1 MNDDYKN
8 EFTLMQ
14 NLELLLKVH
23 FFEEDI
29 EKEKERKKK
38 KEEEQEEEGIS
49 ILDFLSR
56 AREICSPVQCQFL
69 ETILVNPL
77 GGSLIIH
84 QKEFKFQHNVIFG
97 LRARTQPLLLCYVTS
112 NNVEQIYHL
121 YQSNRSLNVS
131 EHQKEE
137 IKNIFKTFIQI
148 KQQVHMLQTQLA
160 ELTFDI
166 VRSDQER
173 FSYLKKRDKQLNR
186 IKREIRQ
193 QKNPTPPL
201 RGLDCSV

>member
-1 MNDDYKN
+1 MSENDYKN
-8 EFTLMQ
+8 EFTLKQ

-23 FFEEDI
+23 FVEDKDI

-38 KEEEQEEEGIS
+38 KKEEEGVG
-49 ILDFLSR
+49 ILDFLLR
-56 AREICSPVQCQFL
+56 AREICTPLQCRFL
-69 ETILVNPL
+69 ETVLVTE
-77 GGSLIIH
+77 GCLIIH
-84 QKEFKFQHNVIFG
+84 QKKFPFRHNMIFG
-97 LRARTQPLLLCYVTS
+97 LQTRMQPLVLCYVTKT
-112 NNVEQIYHL
+112 NVEQVYHL
-121 YQSNRSLNVS
+121 YQSARSLNVS

-137 IKNIFKTFIQI
+137 IKIMFETFIQI
-148 KQQVHMLQTQLA
+148 KRQVHMLQTQLA

-173 FSYLKKRDKQLNR
+173 FCYLKQRDKQLNR

-201 RGLDCSV
+201 RGLECSV